1 MFEKIFLKECTE
13 LNHDQQ
19 FKIKIF
25 IVFQM
30 CAKLKKN
37 HFNDTIIHV
46 FTCYDVEQFGIGN
59 CKKKCLFLHD

>member
-59 CKKKCLFLHD
+59 CKKKCLFFA